1 MKSGYIAI
9 RAKSKE
15 KLRGDIMIDKFGKV
29 ILSMV
34 ALLVF
39 QAYLYVSE
47 PPSSDVYFILIT
59 IAAGMVGI
67 IISLTINHNISYV
80 ANNMSR
86 YFSRKFQVKSNSSVS
101 ATEIPREYSVLTI
114 SLTSFIVI
122 NMVFALIYM

>member
-1 MKSGYIAI
+1 
-9 RAKSKE
+9 
-15 KLRGDIMIDKFGKV
+15 MIDRFGKV

-47 PPSSDVYFILIT
+47 PPTSDVYFILIT
-59 IAAGMVGI
+59 IVA
-67 IISLTINHNISYV
+67 SLLGLIFNLALNHNITHLYKNIRKV
-80 ANNMSR
+80 FIKKDIFKANNNR
-86 YFSRKFQVKSNSSVS
+86 NIVDVPIK
-101 ATEIPREYSVLTI
+101 YSVLTI